1 MKYFSLSNTIYK
13 FIACLAKKQSV
24 LIAEALGREANFY
37 GLESL
42 EAWIESLFRQRERA
56 LQTEV
61 LVRLETATLRCDHAG
76 GPCVRGLDID
86 TLLLISISSFLGC
99 FDNYPRYMQR
109 GNSVIQ

>member
-1 MKYFSLSNTIYK
+1 M
-13 FIACLAKKQSV
+13 